1 MVGPRYRMP
10 GVVYQP
16 DEALRR
22 YVAAGVLTEETLASA
37 LRDAAA
43 KHPDRVAL
51 SEPGWRCTHAE
62 FDALTDRAAAG
73 LLSLGLQPLD
83 RVLFQVANSKE
94 TVIALA
100 ACWKAG
106 LIPVCTLAAHRRHE
120 ISYLGRHS
128 AARAHI
134 VDGGDAKFD
143 LVAFSREMRA
153 EIPSLVHTIV
163 LRGAPKGAETGYHAF
178 DALTAR
184 HDAAAARRR
193 LAEVDLDPFQ
203 VVLFQLSGGTTGVPK
218 IIPRFNNEYLYS
230 IRTVLERHRLG
241 PDTVAYTP
249 NPLMHN
255 APMIC
260 YWGPGLFA
268 GGEVMVAPSLDAAVI
283 GPFLRERRP
292 NWLGIPA
299 PILLRLKE
307 AGWLANFAGA
317 GIKGISVPNSARRI
331 SALLNGAPA
340 WGLFGMTE
348 GLLSYCAAGDP
359 PAAIDETVG
368 RPLSPYDE
376 ARILKPESEE
386 EVAPGELGEL
396 AVRGPCTIRGYYDA
410 EERNRETFTRD
421 GFYRSGDLMR
431 FREIEGKQY
440 LVFEGRLKDVVSR
453 GGEKIN
459 CQEVERLAV
468 NHPAIGAIA
477 IVPMPDEA
485 YGERACAF
493 VIAAQGADPITVE
506 ALGTFLEKA
515 GLAKFK
521 WPERIEIVED
531 FPMTSSGKLS
541 KPRLK
546 ERIVAILKEERD
558 RARFAGGRAAA
569 RAKERSVP

>member
-1 MVGPRYRMP
+1 MVGPRFRMP
-10 GVVYQP
+10 GVVYQSQ
-16 DEALRR
+16 EMLER
-22 YVAAGVLTEETLASA
+22 YVAAGVLTQETLAGA
-37 LRDAAA
+37 LRDVAAS
-43 KHPDRVAL
+43 HPDRIAL
-51 SEPGWRCTHAE
+51 SEPGWQCSHAE

-73 LLSLGLQPLD
+73 LLSIGLAPLD

-120 ISYLGRHS
+120 IAYLGRHS
-128 AARAHI
+128 GARAHI
-134 VDGGDAKFD
+134 VDGGDPKFD
-143 LVAFSREMRA
+143 FVAFSREMRG
-153 EIPSLVHTIV
+153 EIASLAHTVV
-163 LRGAPKGAETGYHAF
+163 LRGRPEGNEAGVHAF
-178 DALTAR
+178 DALIAGQEL
-184 HDAAAARRR
+184 AAARRR
-193 LAEVDLDPFQ
+193 LAEIELDPFQ

-230 IRTVLERHRLG
+230 IRTVVERHRLG

-260 YWGPGLFA
+260 YWGPGLFV
-268 GGEVMVAPSLDAAVI
+268 GGEVVVAPSLDPAII
-283 GPFLRERRP
+283 GPLMAERRP
-292 NWLGIPA
+292 NWLGIPG

-307 AGWLANFAGA
+307 AGWLADFDGA
-317 GIKGISVPNSARRI
+317 RVKGISVPSAARRT
-331 SALLNGAPA
+331 SALLGGAPA
-340 WGLFGMTE
+340 WALFGMTE

-359 PAAIDETVG
+359 PAAIEETVG
-368 RPLSPYDE
+368 RPLSPFDE
-376 ARILKPESEE
+376 VRILRPESEE
-386 EVAPGELGEL
+386 EVAPGEIGEL

-410 EERNRETFTRD
+410 EERNREAFTRD

-431 FREIEGKQY
+431 FREIDGVSY

-459 CQEVERLAV
+459 CQEVERLAI

-477 IVPMPDEA
+477 IVPMPDDA

-493 VIAAQGADPITVE
+493 VIPAQGAEPVTVQD
-506 ALGTFLEKA
+506 LGAFLERE
-515 GLAKFK
+515 GVAKFK
-521 WPERIEIVED
+521 WPERVEIVED

-546 ERIVAILKEERD
+546 ERIVAILREERD
-558 RARFAGGRAAA
+558 REQVVGQRAVDREER
-569 RAKERSVP
+569 RA

>member
-1 MVGPRYRMP
+1 MP
-10 GVVYQP
+10 GVVYQSE
-16 DEALRR
+16 DALQR
-22 YVAAGVLTEETLASA
+22 YVEAGVLTNETLASA
-37 LRDAAA
+37 LRAVAARY
-43 KHPDRVAL
+43 PEQTAL

-73 LLSLGLQPLD
+73 LLSTGLAPLD

-94 TVIALA
+94 TVIALV

-128 AARAHI
+128 AARAHL
-134 VDGGDAKFD
+134 VDGADPKFD
-143 LVAFSREMRA
+143 FVAFSREMRG
-153 EIPSLVHTIV
+153 EIPSLAQTIV
-163 LRGAPKGAETGYHAF
+163 LRGAPSGDDDGFHAF
-178 DALTAR
+178 DALIAR
-184 HDAAAARRR
+184 NDLAAARRR
-193 LAEVDLDPFQ
+193 LAEVELDPFQ

-230 IRTVLERHRLG
+230 IRTVLERHQLG
-241 PDTVAYTP
+241 SDTVAYTP

-268 GGEVMVAPSLDAAVI
+268 GGEVMVAPSLDAAII
-283 GPFLRERRP
+283 GPFMAERRP

-307 AGWLANFAGA
+307 AGWLANVDGA
-317 GIKGISVPNSARRI
+317 RIKGISVSNAAART
-331 SALLNGAPA
+331 SALLGGAPA

-359 PAAIDETVG
+359 PMAIDETVG

-376 ARILKPESEE
+376 VRILRPESDED
-386 EVAPGELGEL
+386 VAPGEIGEL

-431 FREIEGKQY
+431 FREIDGKQY
-440 LVFEGRLKDVVSR
+440 LAFEGRLKDVVSR

-459 CQEVERLAV
+459 CQEVERLAI
-468 NHPAIGAIA
+468 NHPDIGAIA

-493 VIAAQGADPITVE
+493 VIPAQDAAPITVPE
-506 ALGTFLEKA
+506 LGAFLERE
-515 GLAKFK
+515 GVAKFK

-541 KPRLK
+541 KPKLK
-546 ERIVAILKEERD
+546 EQISAILREERD
-558 RARFAGGRAAA
+558 RARSLERAAA
-569 RAKERSVP
+569 AQPAERRAP